1 MSQSPHWVNSS
12 LSMHIR
18 TTIHESS
25 LIRRKFV
32 DLNLARQRLGVRQ
45 PSGAFGPVQS
55 GGGPPHSKTCRQDS
69 GSPAMF
75 IGCGYAA
82 LCPFVVQ
89 ILLYCMDTTKA
100 RERRSGMRRPVCR
113 V

>member
-1 MSQSPHWVNSS
+1 LRELS
-12 LSMHIR
+12 LTEFAFIGRIR
-18 TTIHESS
+18 VSLFLHPCTTIHESS
-25 LIRRKFV
+25 LSLRKFV

-69 GSPAMF
+69 AFPAMF

-82 LCPFVVQ
+82 LCIRGFN
-89 ILLYCMDTTKA
+89 
-100 RERRSGMRRPVCR
+100 
-113 V
+113 